1 MDFPDQSQCTNTEI
15 ASLLDL
21 APMCLLRRQVS
32 QNLNSPYTESPGFF
46 RPVIWVK
53 HMEDRSSRPDITAYL
68 WNQHLETVNSFYGGF
83 GVVTF
88 QQTGPNL
95 NKCNCKTV
103 WKYNAMVF
111 IAFCA
116 SHTSPTIF
124 TNYILKMLQTCQLQ
138 FLFVRRNVLHNSAI
152 Y

>member
-15 ASLLDL
+15 SSLLDL
-21 APMCLLRRQVS
+21 TPMCLIRRQVS
-32 QNLNSPYTESPGFF
+32 QNLSSPYTERPGFF
-46 RPVIWVK
+46 RPAIWVK
-53 HMEDRSSRPDITAYL
+53 YMEVRPSRPDIIAFP
-68 WNQHLETVNSFYGGF
+68 WKQHREAEYSVFDGF
-83 GVVTF
+83 RVVTLHYS
-88 QQTGPNL
+88 GLNL
-95 NKCNCKTV
+95 IQCKCKTV

-116 SHTSPTIF
+116 SYTSPTIF

-138 FLFVRRNVLHNSAI
+138 FLFVRRNVLHSSAI

>member
-21 APMCLLRRQVS
+21 TPMCLLRRQVLE
-32 QNLNSPYTESPGFF
+32 NLYSLHTESPGFF
-46 RPVIWVK
+46 RPAIWVK
-53 HMEDRSSRPDITAYL
+53 YMEVRSNRPNIIAFSSKQHFKTEYSLYDGSRVI
-68 WNQHLETVNSFYGGF
+68 
-83 GVVTF
+83 TF
-88 QQTGPNL
+88 QYSGL
-95 NKCNCKTV
+95 NQIQCNCKTV

-116 SHTSPTIF
+116 SHTSPTTF

-138 FLFVRRNVLHNSAI
+138 FLFVRRNVLHSSAI